1 MKPLISVIIPNF
13 NHAPYLKQRIDSVL
27 SQTYDN
33 LEVILLDDC
42 SRDNSGEILSSYKN
56 NPKVKKI
63 KAFFPLFKITQ
74 VVLLNNGKKAL
85 NYLVENIFGLQKVMI
100 IVTPFFW
107 KDW

>member
-1 MKPLISVIIPNF
+1 M
-13 NHAPYLKQRIDSVL
+13 
-27 SQTYDN
+27 
-33 LEVILLDDC
+33 
-42 SRDNSGEILSSYKN
+42 
-56 NPKVKKI
+56 
-63 KAFFPLFKITQ
+63 KITQ